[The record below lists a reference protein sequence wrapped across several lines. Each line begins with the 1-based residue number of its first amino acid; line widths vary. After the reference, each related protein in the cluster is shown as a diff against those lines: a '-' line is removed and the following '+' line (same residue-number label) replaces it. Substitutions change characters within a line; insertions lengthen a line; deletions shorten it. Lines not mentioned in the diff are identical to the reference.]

1 MIRSSKSIT
10 SIVDGN
16 KALIIITSNVLKA
29 QSLLQE
35 WNFEEAMILTNAI
48 KYLPNIPHTTYDF
61 IV

>member
-1 MIRSSKSIT
+1 
-10 SIVDGN
+10 VDGN